1 MLVVLPLA
9 GGFAGDADA
18 DADAEYPAVA
28 ALSKSLQARLLA
40 GNLGRARG
48 ETAGNSP

>member
-9 GGFAGDADA
+9 GGFAGDA